1 MVEGALAEVVQMDA
15 LAMWGA
21 VIEVLTLE
29 EKAMQAVVTEAVAI
43 EAVPQEAVATEGVVE
58 YMLGKRD
65 AAAAAAV
72 LLEGVEE

>member
-1 MVEGALAEVVQMDA
+1 M
-15 LAMWGA
+15 
-21 VIEVLTLE
+21 
-29 EKAMQAVVTEAVAI
+29 AI

-58 YMLGKRD
+58 YMPGKRD

>member
-21 VIEVLTLE
+21 VIEVLALE
-29 EKAMQAVVTEAVAI
+29 EKAMQAMVTEAVAI
-43 EAVPQEAVATEGVVE
+43 EAVPQEAVATEGDVAT
-58 YMLGKRD
+58 KRD